1 MQTYEYKVV
10 PAPVKGKKARGVKT
24 PEARFAFGIEEML
37 NEMAAQG
44 WDFQRAELLP
54 SEERAGLTG
63 TKTTWR
69 NLLVFRRPLAM
80 TGGTRPTS
88 ETAAETPVA
97 PRATPEAAAPEA
109 ASDREVET
117 SLSAEPQAQRIA
129 EIPPVAA
136 PAARHAPEP
145 APLTAI
151 AGDPE
156 APPEAIAV
164 PGPGAR
170 RMISD
175 DGVEELSPVSGL
187 TAALRARAS
196 RGKSPD

>member
-1 MQTYEYKVV
+1 MQNYEYKVV
-10 PAPVKGKKARGVKT
+10 PAPNKGKKARGVKS
-24 PEARFAFGIEEML
+24 PEARFAHGIEGVL
-37 NEMAAQG
+37 NEMAAEG
-44 WDFQRAELLP
+44 WEFQRAEMLP

-69 NLLVFRRPLAM
+69 NLLVFRRALA
-80 TGGTRPTS
+80 GAPSDTRAP
-88 ETAAETPVA
+88 AQAPVA
-97 PRATPEAAAPEA
+97 AAKAGVTTGATVAAVATEAPQQDPEAELVA
-109 ASDREVET
+109 DV
-117 SLSAEPQAQRIA
+117 
-129 EIPPVAA
+129 PPVTA
-136 PAARHAPEP
+136 PAARHSPEP

-156 APPEAIAV
+156 APPEAVAV

-187 TAALRARAS
+187 TAALKARAS
-196 RGKSPD
+196 RGKPQD

>member
-10 PAPVKGKKARGVKT
+10 PAPNKGKKARGVKT
-24 PEARFAFGIEEML
+24 PEARFAFGIEEVL
-37 NEMAAQG
+37 NEMAADG
-44 WDFQRAELLP
+44 WEFQRAEMLP
-54 SEERAGLTG
+54 SEERSGLTG
-63 TKTTWR
+63 TKTNWR
-69 NLLVFRRPLAM
+69 NLLVFRRALGAVGVAHLPSVAAAEPVLA
-80 TGGTRPTS
+80 TGATVAAAATHAPQQDP
-88 ETAAETPVA
+88 AAET
-97 PRATPEAAAPEA
+97 
-109 ASDREVET
+109 
-117 SLSAEPQAQRIA
+117 IA
-129 EIPPVAA
+129 EMPRVAA

-156 APPEAIAV
+156 APPEAVAI

-170 RMISD
+170 KMISD

-196 RGKSPD
+196 RGKPQD